1 MFGKVIGCVA
11 GLVALAAGVAALAGA
26 SRSETNAGRPH
37 PFSSCGELLAYAK
50 AHADAIAGSGGLGVP
65 SGVVP
70 APAAADFSA
79 TNVQEAGVDE
89 PDIVKS
95 DGSRIFAIAGSKL
108 YAVDARAG
116 KPRLL

>member
-1 MFGKVIGCVA
+1 MFGKVMGCVA
-11 GLVALAAGVAALAGA
+11 GLAALAVGAAAFAGA
-26 SRSETNAGRPH
+26 SRSEPNAGRPH

-50 AHADAIAGSGGLGVP
+50 GHAGQIAGSGGLGVP

-70 APAAADFSA
+70 APVAAAGARAAGDDFSA

-95 DGSRIFAIAGSKL
+95 DGSRIFAIAG
-108 YAVDARAG
+108 D
-116 KPRLL
+116 RL